1 MIVGLAINLLS
12 AYIKTPIDRAGS
24 KIFSKW
30 KARSTR
36 ARERLAYTAKLAA
49 DDPRVHSK
57 YRHRSLVFRSRSNA
71 WLLCLAISLLIYA
84 LDNILIALSAINGTP
99 ILGTRTPMQ
108 HGNVIFGIAAVI
120 SIVGAMKES
129 FSATDVET
137 VITLADIE
145 LAHRAAHPQQQ

>member
-1 MIVGLAINLLS
+1 
-12 AYIKTPIDRAGS
+12 
-24 KIFSKW
+24 
-30 KARSTR
+30 
-36 ARERLAYTAKLAA
+36 
-49 DDPRVHSK
+49 
-57 YRHRSLVFRSRSNA
+57 
-71 WLLCLAISLLIYA
+71 
-84 LDNILIALSAINGTP
+84 LIALSAINGTP